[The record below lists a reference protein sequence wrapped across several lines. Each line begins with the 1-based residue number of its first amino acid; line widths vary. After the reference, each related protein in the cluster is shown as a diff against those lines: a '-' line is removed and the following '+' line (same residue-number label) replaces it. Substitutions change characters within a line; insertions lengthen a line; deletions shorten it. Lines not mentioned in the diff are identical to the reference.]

1 MGKRSR
7 LVRARHSA
15 RYVLGCFWADGDI
28 DVYAHRDRT
37 AIDGA
42 ALSLKADA
50 ITGSGIN
57 CVAVVE
63 ISSGDLRVVYWS
75 EENRALWASAGVHSH
90 PHAEAMRDRFARGMG
105 AGSAPMSGL
114 RLSV

>member
-7 LVRARHSA
+7 LVRARHEA

-28 DVYAHRDRT
+28 DLYAHRDRT

-42 ALSLKADA
+42 ALALKGDA
-50 ITGSGIN
+50 IAAGGIN

-63 ISSGDLRVVYWS
+63 IATGELRVVHWS
-75 EENRALWASAGVHSH
+75 DENRALWASEGVHYP
-90 PHAEAMRDRFARGMG
+90 PHAEMMRERFARGMG